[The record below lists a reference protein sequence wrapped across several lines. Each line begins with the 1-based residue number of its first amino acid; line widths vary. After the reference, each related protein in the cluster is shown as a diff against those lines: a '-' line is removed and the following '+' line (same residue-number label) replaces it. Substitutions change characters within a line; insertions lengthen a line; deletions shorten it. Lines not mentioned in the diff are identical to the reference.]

1 MALDINE
8 TMSKIVVC
16 VYVIEII
23 KDDPKRKT
31 QKLYIQNLPWYG
43 SQPLPCHLHVAESQR
58 QGVQ

>member
-31 QKLYIQNLPWYG
+31 QKLYIQNLPW
-43 SQPLPCHLHVAESQR
+43 
-58 QGVQ
+58 